1 MIFIDTQKIPSS
13 SEIKIVNEIIERKI
27 THVFHDID
35 GTHSL
40 IREWQP
46 VMSMV
51 LNYVVENG
59 LPNGY
64 DSDENINALIAG
76 CGK

>member
-1 MIFIDTQKIPSS
+1 MIYISDC
-13 SEIKIVNEIIERKI
+13 IKDPDIELVNPFGKRKI

-46 VMSMV
+46 VMSLV
-51 LNYVVENG
+51 LYYTILSG

-64 DSDENINALIAG
+64 DSEDNT
-76 CGK
+76 